1 MTGEDARAVLTS
13 VVGHYPEYS
22 VSQDQG
28 QREGSARTRGTDI
41 PNPNLDR
48 RRTFEQQ

>member
-1 MTGEDARAVLTS
+1 MQIPYERKTEELS
-13 VVGHYPEYS
+13 GHYPEYS